1 MLIITISN
9 RVISL
14 LHGRIPL
21 LLLMITVHFSHRE
34 NQFLISLQ
42 WWFKHIQPLW
52 DRKKVLWLCA
62 QTRMDHSQQLTP
74 VTTNSVIPELCFFI
88 VVKATTWFFSCMF
101 YVVLLLLLFFS
112 ESSYSTLMLYST
124 NIAKQQKQRRV
135 SKYEVMNLAVAV
147 RRGLLFL
154 LTLTSFSKFV
164 FVE

>member
-1 MLIITISN
+1 M
-9 RVISL
+9 
-14 LHGRIPL
+14 
-21 LLLMITVHFSHRE
+21 
-34 NQFLISLQ
+34 
-42 WWFKHIQPLW
+42 
-52 DRKKVLWLCA
+52 
-62 QTRMDHSQQLTP
+62 
-74 VTTNSVIPELCFFI
+74 

-147 RRGLLFL
+147 RRRGLLFL

-164 FVE
+164 FVEYEVVRASIFIVTDYVCRWYLTMKLYSMKNKFFEEDNHERWQLKKHRNLFSRTVWFKCRLWHHM